1 MVGIAGGDEEEEEE
15 EEEDGNV
22 YEYRRTDLS
31 VDEDARMGFVGLNTT
46 DQAGSECPVMG
57 RSGGEY
63 MSVV

>member
-1 MVGIAGGDEEEEEE
+1 MVGIAGDEEEEE

-46 DQAGSECPVMG
+46 DQAGSE
-57 RSGGEY
+57 
-63 MSVV
+63 